1 MTRKV
6 ENPLCALHPARGF
19 SDRSFGPCPYFP
31 RVGGRA
37 HKIFRTGVS
46 PGLFWDWQN
55 LQKFWNG
62 YDAHSKTTYPW
73 GFQKGANPFLSG
85 IRKILCALPLGRGIH
100 VHVHTHMYACI
111 NVCVCKY
118 APKTFKDAMSPED
131 VSRQARKSCTDACIQ
146 LCTHT

>member
-1 MTRKV
+1 MRFWAEGRYSPFFFLASSAFLDLEKVIFRKTFGCSHRRRM
-6 ENPLCALHPARGF
+6 EGPLFERNRVKN
-19 SDRSFGPCPYFP
+19 SQVIP

-73 GFQKGANPFLSG
+73 GFQKGGNPPLSG
-85 IRKILCALPLGRGIH
+85 IRKILCTLPLGRGCSLT
-100 VHVHTHMYACI
+100 VKRSDGRYTLGVVLGA
-111 NVCVCKY
+111 K
-118 APKTFKDAMSPED
+118 
-131 VSRQARKSCTDACIQ
+131 
-146 LCTHT
+146 